1 MDKYPV
7 LKFDSLKHLQ
17 SEVKANDW
25 DCSRKNTDRKWRYGN
40 YFDTYDTHMEALN
53 HGRTTPT
60 LLAHYKKIRKLL
72 ESKVKV
78 SNIKGMGMSCK
89 RKRRFVDDGDE
100 VDIDRY
106 LTNSDTP
113 WSITKRNK
121 KAKRIVLAINYAL
134 SHSNN
139 EASYAKVVSA
149 GAFLADVLNKLGYA
163 VEIIGTCSSGYNGS
177 EDYKSTCVAITF
189 KESGRKLDIQRIL
202 SMGLSGLH
210 RALVFGIREKLWKN
224 DSTMGYQQMMPTE
237 IKDKLGISYVVQ
249 QEIVNDEK
257 KMIDE
262 FQKVIAGL
270 VEKRDARTWQ
280 WL

>member
-17 SEVKANDW
+17 SEIKANNWEYSD
-25 DCSRKNTDRKWRYGN
+25 KNYDKKWRYGKH
-40 YFDTYDTHMEALN
+40 FDTYDTHMQALN
-53 HGRTTPT
+53 QGRTTPT

-78 SNIKGMGMSCK
+78 NNIKGMGMSCK

-113 WSITKRNK
+113 WTITKRNK
-121 KAKRIVLAINYAL
+121 KAKRIVLAINFSL
-134 SHSNN
+134 SADNN

-149 GAFLADVLNKLGYA
+149 GAFLADVLNKIGYA
-163 VEIIGTCSSGYNGS
+163 VEIIGTSSNGYSGRK
-177 EDYKSTCVAITF
+177 DYKSTCVAITF
-189 KESGRKLDIQRIL
+189 KESGRKLDVQRIL

-210 RALVFGIREKLWKN
+210 RTLVFGIREKLWKYG
-224 DSTMGYQQMMPTE
+224 SSMGFQQMMPKQ
-237 IKDKLGISYVVQ
+237 IKEKLGISYVVQ
-249 QEIVNDEK
+249 QSIVKDEK

-262 FQKVIAGL
+262 FQRVITGL
-270 VEKRDARTWQ
+270 VEKKDARTME